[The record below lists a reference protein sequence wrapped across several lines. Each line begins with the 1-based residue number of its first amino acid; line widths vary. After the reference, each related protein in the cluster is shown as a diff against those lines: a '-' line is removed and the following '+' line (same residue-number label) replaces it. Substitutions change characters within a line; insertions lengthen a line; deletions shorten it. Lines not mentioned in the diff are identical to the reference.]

1 MNEWANKFQ
10 KKTPV
15 LVTSYEM
22 VRKFVK
28 ELAAAQAGLLICDE
42 AHRLKKTGGNK
53 TISDLNS
60 LGCTR
65 RVLCTGCVGY
75 VSCRYATPS
84 HVDDTPIQSCD
95 LLNCVGSRAI
105 R

>member
-1 MNEWANKFQ
+1 MKQRVTEWANKFQ

-65 RVLCTGCVGY
+65 RVLCTGYVGD
-75 VSCRYATPS
+75 VSCRYVAPS

-95 LLNCVGSRAI
+95 
-105 R
+105 